1 MFGYKWLLQITAT
14 TPSPQCGYT
23 TKMSVYAQSESPYP
37 NVYFV
42 PSVVWFFPGFFGE
55 ENVGC
60 GCHQPVWSS
69 SSESESLFAKD
80 IENAPTKSSVFA
92 PITEYFLL
100 LSNLRRNQFF
110 ELKNTV
116 KRKCL
121 VSFVPRI
128 FPDSGLTHRTLGS
141 TFSRKRAWGKRA
153 IIFPWESYHFP
164 ARVADGCDCREHPAW
179 SNVHMV
185 RLVFRS

>member
-69 SSESESLFAKD
+69 SSESESLFAQD

-92 PITEYFLL
+92 PTTEYFLL
-100 LSNLRRNQFF
+100 LSTF
-110 ELKNTV
+110 
-116 KRKCL
+116 
-121 VSFVPRI
+121 PRI